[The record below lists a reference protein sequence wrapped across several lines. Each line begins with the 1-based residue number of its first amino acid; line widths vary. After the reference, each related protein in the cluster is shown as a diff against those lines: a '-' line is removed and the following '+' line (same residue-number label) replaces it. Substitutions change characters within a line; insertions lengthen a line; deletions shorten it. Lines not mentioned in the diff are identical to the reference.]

1 MKGKRIN
8 RSNRRALKLAASFGA
23 LHLGLA
29 ASCSYA
35 MDTDQTTFNGEV
47 AGSCEFR
54 NLPDQVSLT
63 YDSNSNGF
71 LDFIDFALLANI
83 SEFRISAG
91 QINVIQEPANIPT
104 GSQVNASVTSTST
117 GLRTGTARLTGG
129 STSTAI
135 QNTPNQEHALQLY
148 IQVMTGQATGGKWQL
163 LPGEYSYS
171 MTISC
176 LQ

>member
-8 RSNRRALKLAASFGA
+8 RRPLKLAASFGA

-29 ASCSYA
+29 AGCGYA
-35 MDTDQTTFNGEV
+35 MNTDQTTFNGEV

-71 LDFIDFALLANI
+71 LDFIDFELLANV

-91 QINVIQEPANIPT
+91 QINAIREPANIPT
-104 GSQVNASVTSTST
+104 GSQVNASITSTST

-129 STSTAI
+129 STSPAI

-163 LPGEYSYS
+163 LPGDYSYS